1 MYKRPHY
8 QNFIKRIEEPR
19 RFIQVIIG
27 PRQVGKTTMIKQ
39 VLDDLSHPSYYC
51 SADAVSTSSGVWIEQ
66 QWEIA
71 RTRIRQDKLEEFI
84 LVIDEVQ
91 KIGAWSEYVKAQWD
105 KDSIETKNIKV
116 VLLGSASLLIQKGL
130 NESLMGRY
138 ETTLMLHWSFPE
150 MRSAFGFSAEQ
161 YVWFGGYPGAA
172 GLIDDENRWMHYMED
187 SLVSPIIMKDI
198 LMMTRIDKP
207 SLFKQ
212 LFELTCA
219 YSGQILSYNKMLGQ
233 LQDAGNTTT
242 LAHYLNLLDDAAM
255 VKGISKIYAEQ
266 LRAKASIQKL
276 QVYNSSLM
284 TVQTNERFEQ
294 IQLKPEIWGRHVES
308 AIGAHLINNARSEN
322 YNVYYWRHR
331 NDEVDFILERN
342 RKLIAIEV
350 KSGTKK
356 STRGME
362 AFKDLF
368 NPYKVLLI
376 GNTGLPWQEFLE
388 INPVELF

>member
-1 MYKRPHY
+1 LISRHY
-8 QNFIKRIEEPR
+8 
-19 RFIQVIIG
+19 
-27 PRQVGKTTMIKQ
+27 
-39 VLDDLSHPSYYC
+39 
-51 SADAVSTSSGVWIEQ
+51 
-66 QWEIA
+66 
-71 RTRIRQDKLEEFI
+71 
-84 LVIDEVQ
+84 
-91 KIGAWSEYVKAQWD
+91 
-105 KDSIETKNIKV
+105 
-116 VLLGSASLLIQKGL
+116 L
-130 NESLMGRY
+130 N
-138 ETTLMLHWSFPE
+138 
-150 MRSAFGFSAEQ
+150 
-161 YVWFGGYPGAA
+161 
-172 GLIDDENRWMHYMED
+172 N
-187 SLVSPIIMKDI
+187 
-198 LMMTRIDKP
+198 
-207 SLFKQ
+207 
-212 LFELTCA
+212 FELTCA